1 MTRHSSS
8 NGWIRTRESNF
19 MERERERERDIS
31 TLICFVHK
39 SRSLDPSLPP
49 SIRSL
54 DLDSVCLGLTEI
66 SGPHFAATKNKFP
79 SCIIGL
85 ISRET
90 NFARLHAMTLI
101 ESAGGEEGKRS
112 MRLSDRY
119 RTLPLSNL
127 SSLCPL
133 IEILFISNWT
143 YRRDIYN
150 NNSNNNIRA
159 NNDIRSKIKE
169 DTKRDT
175 RVVSTHA

>member
-1 MTRHSSS
+1 MNLISRR
-8 NGWIRTRESNF
+8 G
-19 MERERERERDIS
+19 REREREIS
-31 TLICFVHK
+31 RPSVICFVHK
-39 SRSLDPSLPP
+39 SSRSISSPF